1 MICVSKHD
9 GIYMYVP
16 GFLQH
21 FAELF
26 VLGPI
31 FFLLLLP
38 NVADDLASS
47 AQFHVPNLGRD

>member
-1 MICVSKHD
+1 
-9 GIYMYVP
+9 MYVP